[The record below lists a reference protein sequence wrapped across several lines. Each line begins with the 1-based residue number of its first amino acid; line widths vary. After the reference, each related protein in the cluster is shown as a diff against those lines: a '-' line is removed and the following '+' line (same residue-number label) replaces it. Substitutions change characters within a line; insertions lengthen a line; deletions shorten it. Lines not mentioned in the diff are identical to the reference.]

1 MDIWSNVHACFFM
14 PFQVTAGLFRYCLNV
29 SLRARTCNPTH
40 SLNKHCWQCAVP
52 LSEKIGHVLSKGTV
66 LSPCPTLSFHD
77 TSRSLS
83 HRRSIETLHFMVYS
97 EERGSWGHSVHM
109 SVLRSVRPWRGEK
122 KKNRKGREVRI
133 RVRCRS
139 GGKKKKRRE
148 KERDSGCFI
157 ICADNRRQREAKSS
171 YNMQPHPAGCQLA
184 VTSQTSGQDHHLVT
198 PNSWPL
204 SSAQRPLF

>member
-1 MDIWSNVHACFFM
+1 MCYQRGRRSTLVF
-14 PFQVTAGLFRYCLNV
+14 
-29 SLRARTCNPTH
+29 
-40 SLNKHCWQCAVP
+40 
-52 LSEKIGHVLSKGTV
+52 

-83 HRRSIETLHFMVYS
+83 HRRSIETLHFMVYG

-109 SVLRSVRPWRGEK
+109 SALRSVRPWRGEK
-122 KKNRKGREVRI
+122 KNRKGRGVRI

-139 GGKKKKRRE
+139 GGKKRRG